1 MKNRRYYANDL
12 LCSGRVN
19 TYFMLIKSRA
29 SAKNINECIYLA
41 IKYYIN
47 IIIVIILSRE
57 KNVRKPERLLKN
69 KFLLRASAVPPKDVF
84 TARCLSFEFPVSR

>member
-1 MKNRRYYANDL
+1 MKNRRYYANYL

-29 SAKNINECIYLA
+29 SAKNINEYIYLA